1 MKIET
6 GDRIF
11 FLGIGGIGMSALAR
25 YARMQGALVFGYDR
39 TASEI
44 TAELLAEGIQI
55 IFEDKPELLPDQ
67 LDLVVYTPAIP
78 ADNRLLA
85 TIKKLDIPL
94 LKRSQLLGALSESE
108 YTIAI
113 AGTHGKTSITAL
125 TAWLLYQAGIKVTAF
140 IGGIAKNFN
149 SNLVLN
155 KRPDVLIVEADEF
168 DRSFLN
174 LSADMAVISAIE
186 ADHLDI
192 YGDATYLHDAFQEF
206 VDRLP
211 ENGFLILQEDQKLD
225 CDGHLV
231 RYGFSEQSAVRAQN
245 IVVTPEGQHFDIVFP
260 DDTSIKA
267 MLPLAGKHNL
277 NNALAAASIAWINLV
292 TPEMI
297 VAGLATFKGIKRRFD
312 IRVDQKHFYVDDY
325 AHHPTE
331 ISACLQAVRSLFPEK
346 KITAVFQPHLYSRTR
361 DFMPEFARSLEA
373 VDDLILLDIYPARE
387 LPIPGVSSENLL
399 QMINLTDKQLAG
411 KDQLLELINQKRPE
425 VLVTMGAGDID
436 RFVKPLEKMIGQW

>member
-1 MKIET
+1 MIQT

-25 YARMQGALVFGYDR
+25 YAHMQGALVSGYDR
-39 TASEI
+39 TKSEI
-44 TAELLAEGIQI
+44 TDDLLAEGISV
-55 IFEDKPELLPDQ
+55 IFEDDPELLPDQ
-67 LDLVVYTPAIP
+67 LDLVVFTPAIP
-78 ADNRLLA
+78 SDSRLLA
-85 TIKKLDIPL
+85 KVKKLDILL

-125 TAWLLYQAGIKVTAF
+125 TAWLLHRAGIKVTAF

-155 KRPDVLIVEADEF
+155 KKPDVFIVEADEF
-168 DRSFLN
+168 DRSFLYLRAN
-174 LSADMAVISAIE
+174 MAVISAIE
-186 ADHLDI
+186 ADHLDV
-192 YGDATYLHDAFQEF
+192 YGDASYLQDAFQEF
-206 VDRLP
+206 VNRMS
-211 ENGFLILQEDQKLD
+211 ENGFLVLQEDQKID
-225 CDGHLV
+225 CEAHLV
-231 RYGFSEQSAVRAQN
+231 RYGFSDRSAVRAQN
-245 IVVTPEGQHFDIVFP
+245 IEVTSEGQHFDIVFP
-260 DDTSIKA
+260 DNVKIRA
-267 MLPLAGKHNL
+267 FLPLAGKHNL
-277 NNALAAASIAWINLV
+277 SNALAAVSMAWINLV

-331 ISACLQAVRSLFPEK
+331 INACLQAVRSLFPEK

-361 DFMPEFARSLEA
+361 DFMREFAQSLEA
-373 VDDLILLDIYPARE
+373 VDDLILLEIYPARE
-387 LPIPGVSSENLL
+387 LPIPEVSSEKLL
-399 QMINLTDKQLAG
+399 QMINLTDKKLVG
-411 KDQLLELINQKRPE
+411 KDQLLKIIDQKRPE

-436 RFVKPLEKMIGQW
+436 RFVKPLEKMISQW

>member
-1 MKIET
+1 MKIKT
-6 GDRIF
+6 GERIF

-25 YARMQGALVFGYDR
+25 YARMQGAWVVGYDR
-39 TASEI
+39 TASEL
-44 TAELLAEGIQI
+44 TDELTDEGIHV
-55 IFEDKPELLPDQ
+55 IFEDNPELLPDH

-78 ADNRLLA
+78 ADNRLLS
-85 TIKKLDIPL
+85 KVKNLDILL
-94 LKRSQLLGALSESE
+94 LKRSQLLGVLSESE
-108 YTIAI
+108 FTVAI

-125 TAWLLYQAGIKVTAF
+125 TAWLLYQADTKVTAF

-168 DRSFLN
+168 DRSFLY
-174 LSADMAVISAIE
+174 LKADMAVISAIE
-186 ADHLDI
+186 ADHLDV

-206 VDRLP
+206 VDGLP

-225 CDGHLV
+225 CDGYLV
-231 RYGFSEQSAVRAQN
+231 RYGFSERSAVRAQN
-245 IVVTPEGQHFDIVFP
+245 IVVTPEGQYFDIVFP
-260 DDTSIKA
+260 DDTSFRA

-277 NNALAAASIAWINLV
+277 SNALAAIAIAWINRV

-312 IRVDQKHFYVDDY
+312 IHVDQKHFYVDDY

-331 ISACLQAVRSLFPEK
+331 INACLQAVRSLFPEK
-346 KITAVFQPHLYSRTR
+346 KLTAIFQPHLYSRTR
-361 DFMPEFARSLEA
+361 YFMLDFARSLEA

-387 LPIPGVSSENLL
+387 KPIPEVTSEKLL
-399 QMINLTDKQLAG
+399 QMIQLSDKQRVG
-411 KDQLLELINQKRPE
+411 KDQLLALIDQKRPE